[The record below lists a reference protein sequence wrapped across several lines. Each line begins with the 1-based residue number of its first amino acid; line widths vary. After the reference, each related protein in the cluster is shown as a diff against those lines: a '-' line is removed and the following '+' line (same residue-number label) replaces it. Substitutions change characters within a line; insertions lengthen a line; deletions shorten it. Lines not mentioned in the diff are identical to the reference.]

1 MRLTLAIYLILFGML
16 VTNSGWPKE
25 EISGL
30 FSARVSKINVE
41 GGLVRVRAQFDNVRY
56 LNKRDKVSFW
66 DVHHPLIRCAA
77 YVVGKSNDYFTIR
90 IPDYKSC
97 LIGVTMSLGRYLQF
111 YSQDLA
117 NNITMGRELVD
128 ILMKKRVAIQGKIS
142 RNQKEL
148 DSYTEKVN
156 AINERYKVLREK
168 LESEWREELGLN
180 EEDRLVSLRNYKDL
194 QMRLDEL
201 DLKLQKYK
209 IEDENLVTDR
219 WSLDPRLFYKK

>member
-1 MRLTLAIYLILFGML
+1 
-16 VTNSGWPKE
+16 
-25 EISGL
+25 
-30 FSARVSKINVE
+30 
-41 GGLVRVRAQFDNVRY
+41 
-56 LNKRDKVSFW
+56 
-66 DVHHPLIRCAA
+66 
-77 YVVGKSNDYFTIR
+77 
-90 IPDYKSC
+90 
-97 LIGVTMSLGRYLQF
+97 MSLGRYLQF